1 MNWFKHSVDSHDD
14 PDISDAEDLFGDAGY
29 TIFFKIIELYA
40 REYNNTNSQG
50 EISFSLGFLRRKL
63 RKSSAKV
70 ELILNFYSKKQRIIF
85 RKGDGELIIKIPK
98 FIDILDNWSKRKVT
112 KTTEQLQSKDRATTQ
127 PIRREEEKNKEEKKN
142 KDSSKKKKLFTDNG
156 SAIQVP
162 LAKNGSSV
170 SIASSISVSNASSI
184 SASKKKNEKFIE
196 ESRTK
201 KIKIKPI
208 EKFSD
213 EVLNLELEFSNY
225 INKNRVE
232 SVFSKYGEIN
242 EPKEIGLYIGMVT
255 KDAIKDFEKD
265 FKGVKLLSK
274 KETKFIYNAS
284 KEIVEILNQYL

>member
-112 KTTEQLQSKDRATTQ
+112 KTTEQLQSNYRATTQ

-184 SASKKKNEKFIE
+184 SASKKKKLFKEAVFLTDE
-196 ESRTK
+196 E
-201 KIKIKPI
+201 
-208 EKFSD
+208 E
-213 EVLNLELEFSNY
+213 E
-225 INKNRVE
+225 
-232 SVFSKYGEIN
+232 
-242 EPKEIGLYIGMVT
+242 
-255 KDAIKDFEKD
+255 
-265 FKGVKLLSK
+265 KLL
-274 KETKFIYNAS
+274 TKFGA
-284 KEIVEILNQYL
+284 KFDEALTILNNYKMSTGKTYKSDYHVLIGWVADRVSPVPKPQNLTPQQQEAKDWWSTKEGEWPEEGAEA